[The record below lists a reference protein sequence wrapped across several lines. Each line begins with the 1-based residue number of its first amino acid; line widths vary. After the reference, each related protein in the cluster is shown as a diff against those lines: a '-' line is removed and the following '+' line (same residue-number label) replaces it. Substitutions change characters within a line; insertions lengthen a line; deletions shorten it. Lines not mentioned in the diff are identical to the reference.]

1 MQIQP
6 TMGMGLSAKV
16 SVEKVL
22 KMCNKKINYLESETM
37 FQVRLQINLDIA
49 RVPGME
55 PFSRYSLPAVS
66 SSFFWWVGDREFEL
80 FFRGPSCLAVVW
92 FGSTP
97 ARLPPPYPCSNLSFF
112 LSLHGCRQSSLLT
125 GEWGGG
131 GRLKGGGRA
140 ESYDHKKALPLY
152 KTFNLLWVGEV

>member
-22 KMCNKKINYLESETM
+22 KMCNKKINYLERETM

-55 PFSRYSLPAVS
+55 PFSR
-66 SSFFWWVGDREFEL
+66 
-80 FFRGPSCLAVVW
+80 
-92 FGSTP
+92 
-97 ARLPPPYPCSNLSFF
+97 
-112 LSLHGCRQSSLLT
+112 
-125 GEWGGG
+125 
-131 GRLKGGGRA
+131 
-140 ESYDHKKALPLY
+140 
-152 KTFNLLWVGEV
+152 